1 MFLWNPPKEP
11 KRVSLPSIGDRLGTI
26 NSKKPQRKMIDPF
39 GAKNSLINGTMGR
52 GLDPLLGRLPFIAN
66 IIVLQP
72 HSQFVTSLSTVHI
85 QNTEYALCPRLTHRI
100 YTNIHDF
107 GIYLH
112 ICVSKR
118 LQKQHIYCQCRGAW
132 GIVYVFFPLRTHK
145 CPTGETGKYIKYILY
160 GGKITNEDEEH
171 RRRGYGWLHGCFL
184 GCLRFFRSFH

>member
-1 MFLWNPPKEP
+1 MADRECRSEHGSPAGVSRGCVRCCPNFTGSPLHYLQNLW
-11 KRVSLPSIGDRLGTI
+11 
-26 NSKKPQRKMIDPF
+26 QR
-39 GAKNSLINGTMGR
+39 
-52 GLDPLLGRLPFIAN
+52 
-66 IIVLQP
+66 
-72 HSQFVTSLSTVHI
+72 HSQFVTSLSTVHV
-85 QNTEYALCPRLTHRI
+85 QNTKYTLRPRLAYRI

-118 LQKQHIYCQCRGAW
+118 LQKQHTYCQCRRAW

-145 CPTGETGKYIKYILY
+145 CPTGETGKYILY

-184 GCLRFFRSFH
+184 G

>member
-1 MFLWNPPKEP
+1 MADRECRSEHGSPAGVCVISNFTDSPLHHLQNLW
-11 KRVSLPSIGDRLGTI
+11 
-26 NSKKPQRKMIDPF
+26 
-39 GAKNSLINGTMGR
+39 
-52 GLDPLLGRLPFIAN
+52 
-66 IIVLQP
+66 QP
-72 HSQFVTSLSTVHI
+72 HAQFITSLSTVHI

-118 LQKQHIYCQCRGAW
+118 LQKQHTYCQCRGAW

-145 CPTGETGKYIKYILY
+145 CPTGEMGKYILY

-184 GCLRFFRSFH
+184 GCLRFFRSFHRHRCFQLCCDRRIHRSHRGYRRFRRRLYRLARPQP